1 MTARIPRTALLA
13 QEPEARSAPLPFVE
27 GTARRAAAPPI
38 SREFAHEVF
47 TLVFRQMRSLV
58 GFRSDLDDLVQTAAE
73 RVLRSLGTFEG
84 RSKMSTWT
92 YRICYFTVCKHD
104 RWYRRWLRRFVLT
117 EGGELPEVAAQ
128 AHHDAPIE
136 TRERGA
142 CLRRA
147 IARLSPKRRT
157 VLVLHDLEGLSV
169 EEVAA
174 VVEVAPGTVRSR
186 LRDGRKDL
194 ARILSADSYFGD
206 DACARR
212 EIPR

>member
-1 MTARIPRTALLA
+1 LA
-13 QEPEARSAPLPFVE
+13 EEPQACSRQLPFAE
-27 GTARRAAAPPI
+27 GSARRDAAPPI
-38 SREFAHEVF
+38 SREFAQEVF
-47 TLVFRQMRSLV
+47 SLVFHQMRSLA
-58 GFRSDLDDLVQTAAE
+58 GFRPDLDDLVQTAAE

-104 RWYRRWLRRFVLT
+104 RCYRRWLRRFVLT
-117 EGGELPEVAAQ
+117 EGGELPEVAAH
-128 AHHDAPIE
+128 AHHDTPFE
-136 TRERGA
+136 TRERAA

-147 IARLSPKRRT
+147 VARLSPKRRT
-157 VLVLHDLEGLSV
+157 VLVLHDLEGLSID
-169 EEVAA
+169 EVAA
-174 VVEVAPGTVRSR
+174 VVEAAPGTVRSR

-194 ARILSADSYFGD
+194 ARILAADSYFGD